1 MTRSRAAVT
10 TILAA
15 LLVVGAPAGAS
26 AAAAV
31 TTLDKSKVKLERAS
45 DGGWSTTVGMTN
57 LTDAR
62 LKVSVKPLS
71 ANCGPQIG
79 DGTAELP
86 PAEHHDLTVAI
97 PSTCEASDGFS
108 FTLEAQG
115 DGVGRSFR
123 ITATPAT
130 ASPNWSALDS
140 FGWTLL
146 ASLVLVAAVLVCW
159 LVTTDSSSKGLLTP
173 LAGLEATWSFKDS
186 IVSNVTAASGLLAVV
201 LGSSDVL
208 KAVLGP
214 DAEAA
219 IAVASVAGAIALALV
234 GAAGVI
240 ALTFRRPI
248 DKEITI
254 LGLCAGT
261 TIALWAAAGQV
272 WAITRLVTDLSL
284 GDNAQR
290 GVWAGCI
297 GASVLLVLYGCV
309 SVYGLLA
316 QGTHVE
322 EEKDPLAS
330 PLSAELAAAAIVAA
344 ATKGQ
349 AVTHKT
355 VTDMLKALAP
365 PPEPAKHQRRRR
377 TRHIVLAPQWE
388 LPLEGR
394 SALP

>member
-1 MTRSRAAVT
+1 MVGRAVVGT
-10 TILAA
+10 VLVV
-15 LLVVGAPAGAS
+15 LLVAGAPPR
-26 AAAAV
+26 AAAV
-31 TTLDKSKVKLERAS
+31 AAVATIDDSKVKLEQAS

-57 LTDAR
+57 LTDAP

-71 ANCGPQIG
+71 ANCAPQIG

-86 PAEHHDLTVAI
+86 AAEHTDLTVAV
-97 PSTCEASDGFS
+97 PSTCKASDGVS
-108 FTLEAQG
+108 FTLEAQD
-115 DGVGRSFR
+115 DGAGRSFR
-123 ITATPAT
+123 IAATPAT
-130 ASPNWSALDS
+130 ASPNWSALNT

-146 ASLVLVAAVLVCW
+146 ASVVLVAVILVCW
-159 LVTTDSSSKGLLTP
+159 LATTDSPNKGPLTP

-186 IVSNVTAASGLLAVV
+186 IVSNITAASGLLAVV

-240 ALTFRRPI
+240 VLTLRRPT

-261 TIALWAAAGQV
+261 TIALWAAAGQI
-272 WAITRLVTDLSL
+272 WAITRLVTNLSL

-290 GVWAGCI
+290 SVWAGCI

-316 QGTHVE
+316 QGTHAE
-322 EEKDPLAS
+322 GEKDPLAA
-330 PLSAELAAAAIVAA
+330 PPTADLVAAAIVAA
-344 ATKGQ
+344 AAKGQ

-365 PPEPAKHQRRRR
+365 PQAPAKRQRRRQVP
-377 TRHIVLAPQWE
+377 HIALAPNWE